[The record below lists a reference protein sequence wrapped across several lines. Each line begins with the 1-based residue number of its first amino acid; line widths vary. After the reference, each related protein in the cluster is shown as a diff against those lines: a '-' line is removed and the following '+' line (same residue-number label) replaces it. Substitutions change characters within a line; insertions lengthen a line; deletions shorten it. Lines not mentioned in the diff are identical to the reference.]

1 MKTVLIRHGKTAG
14 NLLRRYIGCR
24 TDEPLCDI
32 GRTELFALHPP
43 EVDRVFVSPMKRCLE
58 SAAILY
64 PHIEPEIIDGF
75 QECDFGS
82 FENRGYREL
91 NGLAEY
97 QRWID
102 SGGELPFP
110 SGESRTEFEDRCIA
124 AYEKLRRSFHGD
136 CALIVHGGTIMAI
149 MEQYAL
155 PKRGYF
161 DYQAGNGKGYILYED
176 GSYTPI

>member
-24 TDEPLCDI
+24 TDEPLCDV

-64 PHIEPEIIDGF
+64 PHIEPEIIDDF
-75 QECDFGS
+75 RECDFGS

-110 SGESRTEFEDRCIA
+110 SGESRKEFEDRCIA

-161 DYQAGNGKGYILYED
+161 DYQTANGYGYVLYVD
-176 GSYTPI
+176 VSYTPI